1 MPVVVA
7 SFLFAAFVITVS
19 TVGKVL
25 IARANLRA
33 AEGPARLQGDSQRI
47 ERIEQIVETMAI
59 EIERISEAQRFTTKL
74 LADRRPDEAPA
85 GRGRE
90 HERQVTPH

>member
-1 MPVVVA
+1 MPVVIA
-7 SFLFAAFVITVS
+7 SFIFAAFVITVS
-19 TVGKVL
+19 TIGKVL
-25 IARANLRA
+25 IARARVRA

-74 LADRRPDEAPA
+74 LADRRPDELPTA
-85 GRGRE
+85 RGRDQ
-90 HERQVTPH
+90 ERQVTPH